1 MYAILYIQPTQFIKC
16 TNTFN
21 TIIKNVQN
29 YVHLMYTI
37 LKIIHNSVYS
47 NIHKFLKNVH
57 NYVYSMYI
65 LYIHLTKF
73 LRIFTIMYVQRT
85 QILKEWTKLCVFNVQ
100 NF

>member
-37 LKIIHNSVYS
+37 FKIIHNSVYS
-47 NIHKFLKNVH
+47 I
-57 NYVYSMYI
+57 Y
-65 LYIHLTKF
+65 T
-73 LRIFTIMYVQRT
+73 
-85 QILKEWTKLCVFNVQ
+85 